1 MSTSASWSEGNSQSR
16 LHADETPPLP
26 SLDTRKNQS
35 SDSDELVLA
44 LDQTS
49 VHIAAPLSDNAGDQ
63 AARAA
68 VRKTATNRDFAP
80 PHPIA
85 TGKEEPIGEN
95 SVGSYRIR
103 RLATR
108 QPAEMT

>member
-16 LHADETPPLP
+16 LHADETPPLQ

-49 VHIAAPLSDNAGDQ
+49 VHIAAPLSDNAGDH
-63 AARAA
+63 AARFSSKKL
-68 VRKTATNRDFAP
+68 RQIGISLP
-80 PHPIA
+80 P
-85 TGKEEPIGEN
+85 TQL
-95 SVGSYRIR
+95 
-103 RLATR
+103 RLAKKS
-108 QPAEMT
+108 QLGKIVLAAIGFGG